1 MRVPVAS
8 HSHQR
13 LMSVFWVL
21 AILIVCSGIS
31 LVLICISL
39 TTHDVEHLFMFI
51 CHVGIFFGEESVKV
65 FGAFFLIG
73 LFVFL
78 LLSFKCSLYIFPE
91 VLGGLCLPGG
101 SEGKASAYNVG
112 GLGSIPGSGRS
123 PGEGN
128 GNPFQYSCLENPM
141 D

>member
-1 MRVPVAS
+1 MTICRLRV
-8 HSHQR
+8 
-13 LMSVFWVL
+13 
-21 AILIVCSGIS
+21 
-31 LVLICISL
+31 
-39 TTHDVEHLFMFI
+39 
-51 CHVGIFFGEESVKV
+51 FFGEESVKV

-112 GLGSIPGSGRS
+112 GLGSIPGLGS

-128 GNPFQYSCLENPM
+128 SNPLQYPCLENLM
-141 D
+141 DRAAW